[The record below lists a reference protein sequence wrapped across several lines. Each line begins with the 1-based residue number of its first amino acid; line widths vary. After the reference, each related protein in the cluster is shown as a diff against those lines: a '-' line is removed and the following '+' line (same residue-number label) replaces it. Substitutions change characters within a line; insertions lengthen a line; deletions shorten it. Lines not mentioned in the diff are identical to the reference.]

1 MNTETVRPDPVME
14 PAPSILEPINDG
26 SAVDRERVPSALYNE
41 APAFDESALRARE
54 TEVARREAELDA
66 ITQRRREVTTVAL
79 TDKDVES
86 QIVSEYAVC
95 AYDAYGEH
103 PNVTLDAERAL
114 RCITMVVLVLRN
126 GFPIVGTSVCA
137 APENYDANEGR
148 KLARADAIDKLW
160 FAEQYAQRNKLM
172 GLDVPLAVVS
182 DGLSDSP
189 VGEPLLPTTSNTPPY
204 RQ

>member
-1 MNTETVRPDPVME
+1 MNTETVRPEPTAE
-14 PAPSILEPINDG
+14 PAAPSVFEPINDRP
-26 SAVDRERVPSALYNE
+26 AADREPVPPATYNE

-54 TEVARREAELDA
+54 VEVERREAELDA
-66 ITQRRREVTTVAL
+66 ITNRRREVTTVAL

-95 AYDAYGEH
+95 AWDAYGEH

-114 RCITMVVLVLRN
+114 RCITMVVLVMRN

-148 KLARADAIDKLW
+148 KLARADAIDRLY
-160 FAEQYAQRNKLM
+160 FAEQYAQRNRLM
-172 GLDVPLAVVS
+172 GLDVPVAPS
-182 DGLSDSP
+182 DLTA
-189 VGEPLLPTTSNTPPY
+189 GELDRSETTTAPPY